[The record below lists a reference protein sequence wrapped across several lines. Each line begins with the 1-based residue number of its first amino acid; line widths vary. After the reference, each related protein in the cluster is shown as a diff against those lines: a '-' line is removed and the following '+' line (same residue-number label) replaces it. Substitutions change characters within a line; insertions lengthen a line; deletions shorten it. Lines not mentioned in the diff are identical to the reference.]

1 MRSRVDLLRAL
12 PDHQWTSVV
21 TGILSRSDTGEWDR
35 GRAKLAA
42 EGVDWLRR
50 RLIREGKELLDRYD
64 QLLPNATAPT
74 AGDKKWVYPLCASMG
89 C

>member
-12 PDHQWTSVV
+12 PAHQWQSVV
-21 TGILSRSDTGEWDR
+21 GAILSRSDTGDWDR

-50 RLIREGKELLDRYD
+50 RLIREGKELLSRYD
-64 QLLPNATAPT
+64 ELLPNPT
-74 AGDKKWVYPLCASMG
+74 TTESKK
-89 C
+89 